1 MVVVDT
7 NLATNY
13 WDVYVKDNC
22 VHDNVTIISD
32 PPGLTV
38 AVDNQCS
45 GSGSTFT
52 ITAIP
57 TAASLTPLT
66 YIGGPTGTFQTS
78 PTFSVPAGTYTV
90 SIKDKN
96 GCITAASPVCIHN

>member
-1 MVVVDT
+1 LVT
-7 NLATNY
+7 NLATTFK
-13 WDVYVKDNC
+13 WDVKDNGC
-22 VHDNVTIISD
+22 VTMTNVTISD
-32 PPGLTV
+32 PLPGLTV

-66 YIGGPTGTFQTS
+66 YGIGGPTGTFQTS

-90 SIKDKN
+90 SIKDKM
-96 GCITAASPVCIHN
+96 VV

>member
-1 MVVVDT
+1 M
-7 NLATNY
+7 Y
-13 WDVYVKDNC
+13 KDNGC
-22 VHDNVTIISD
+22 VTMTNVTIISD
-32 PPGLTV
+32 PLPGLTV

-52 ITAIP
+52 ITAP

-66 YIGGPTGTFQTS
+66 WNRRS
-78 PTFSVPAGTYTV
+78 NRNLSNEPTFSVPAGTYTV

-96 GCITAASPVCIHN
+96 GCITAASPIVVYPQLTAAAVVTKH